1 MPGPSPEFLAS
12 LPPNHPLR
20 RRFGGEEFVET
31 PEMIQDRLIRAVQQ
45 KLDQE
50 AQALGYDSI
59 FTAVTYADDT
69 NPKFAAE
76 GTSFKA
82 WRSAVW
88 TYCYQVLADVQ
99 GELRTVPTAE
109 ELIAELPALTITY

>member
-12 LPPNHPLR
+12 LPPDHPLR
-20 RRFGGEEFVET
+20 RRFGGEFVET
-31 PEMIQDRLIRAVQQ
+31 PEMVQERLINAVQQ
-45 KLDQE
+45 NLDQE
-50 AQALGYDSI
+50 ARALGYDSI
-59 FTAVTYADDT
+59 FTAVTYADDV

-76 GTSFKA
+76 GAALKT

-88 TYCYQVLADVQ
+88 THCYQVLADVQ
-99 GELRTVPTAE
+99 GALRTVPTAE